1 MEEGKLYKYIII
13 NKEDKEIVMKDS
25 YRAIAEF
32 INLIYTEDTI
42 SHTTVSMRLKN
53 NNYFHYEGLI
63 IKELI
68 WR

>member
-42 SHTTVSMRLKN
+42 SHTTVLRVFIYLKS
-53 NNYFHYEGLI
+53 LT
-63 IKELI
+63 KS
-68 WR
+68 